1 MRRVSKY
8 FYLPLTIIFI
18 ISVVSLLLAW
28 LGGEESIF
36 GIFFNDV
43 SIFMALIGVFLVF
56 IYIVILILSFILKN
70 SKYIFLLLQYSF
82 IISAVSLLITWLS
95 GEDSSLGIVFGGIGF
110 YGAIICI
117 YLFGLH
123 LISLILLFVF
133 KDNSKS

>member
-18 ISVVSLLLAW
+18 ISVLSLLLAW

-36 GIFFNDV
+36 GIFFNDI
-43 SIFMALIGVFLVF
+43 SIFMALIGVFLVL

-70 SKYIFLLLQYSF
+70 SKYILLLLQYSF
-82 IISAVSLLITWLS
+82 IISAVSLLISWLG
-95 GEDSSLGIVFGGIGF
+95 GEESSVGIAFGGIGF
-110 YGAIICI
+110 YGTMICI

-123 LISLILLFVF
+123 LVSLVLLFVF
-133 KDNSKS
+133 KNNSKK

>member
-8 FYLPLTIIFI
+8 FYLPHTIIFI
-18 ISVVSLLLAW
+18 ISALSLLLAW
-28 LGGEESIF
+28 LGGEESSF
-36 GIFFNDV
+36 GNFFSGV
-43 SIFMALIGVFLVF
+43 SFYTALIGLFLVF
-56 IYIVILILSFILKN
+56 VHIVVLILSFILKK

-82 IISAVSLLITWLS
+82 IITAVSLLIAWLG

-110 YGAIICI
+110 YGTLICV

-133 KDNSKS
+133 KNNSKT

>member
-8 FYLPLTIIFI
+8 FYLPLTVFFI
-18 ISVVSLLLAW
+18 ISALSLLLAW

-36 GIFFNDV
+36 GNFFSSV
-43 SIFMALIGVFLVF
+43 SIYTALIGVFLVF
-56 IYIVILILSFILKN
+56 IHIVILILSFIVKN

-82 IISAVSLLITWLS
+82 IISAVSLLIAWLG

-123 LISLILLFVF
+123 LISLILILVF
-133 KDNSKS
+133 KNNSKT

>member
-1 MRRVSKY
+1 MRTVSKY

-18 ISVVSLLLAW
+18 ISVLSLLLAW

-36 GIFFNDV
+36 RIFFNDI
-43 SIFMALIGVFLVF
+43 SIFMALIGVFLVL

-70 SKYIFLLLQYSF
+70 SKYILLLLQYSF
-82 IISAVSLLITWLS
+82 IISAVSLLITWIG

>member
-1 MRRVSKY
+1 M
-8 FYLPLTIIFI
+8 
-18 ISVVSLLLAW
+18 
-28 LGGEESIF
+28 GGEASVF
-36 GIFFNDV
+36 GNFFNGV
-43 SIFMALIGVFLVF
+43 SIYMALIGVFLVF

-70 SKYIFLLLQYSF
+70 SKYIFLVLQYSF
-82 IISAVSLLITWLS
+82 IISALSLLITWLG